1 MLCLPDAL
9 QLQELFLEV
18 PGLATLDLSDWAVFG
33 ELRQLELRGCNLHEL
48 ALPQGGELR
57 RITLRAMQLP
67 KLYFWLKA
75 AESVDVQVPNIS
87 HLHIGGCTGLSS
99 RCLSHLLAGCQR
111 LEQLQLSHCASVE
124 SLELSSTRLE
134 EPWANTGTIHTE
146 SDELKLRL
154 SRNHRLQTLRLRC
167 PSLACIALPLAPLAG
182 ANLRRLSLE
191 SARLTCLDLS
201 SLRWQE
207 LLELSLRLPHLSVL
221 HPPEAARP
229 LAGSSPDLACKPEPV
244 QILIFSKHLNKLD
257 LTGLRH
263 AKRIDLTLQSWRA
276 QVLWPRHARL
286 QAGSH
291 PAALRLWLPCCETP
305 LPPQGCGLLESAETV
320 DCSGCHVLKPEAL
333 KPEMFPNLTS
343 LDMTDCQEF
352 NNTALIDVAGAAKL
366 RRLRCPGLS
375 CVSQNGATNITVK
388 TIGGTPGYKCPV
400 YERTRRCTESSEVY
414 SFGMVMLEVM
424 TGLDPSA
431 TDPAAPRGIVFPLA
445 KTVAP
450 NTPGALQRLRRSADT
465 TASWPR
471 DLFEELTPWVD
482 VLCKEHARCRA
493 LVHIT
498 ADGTRE
504 TWSNTV
510 TLCCAYSILA
520 KGLSAQDAYQPF
532 AYLDLPAFVDC
543 RGEGANGIELQ
554 EEESDFRL
562 SVLDVLMGIQRARD
576 LGWLDYRSFP
586 VEVYTQMLRAEH
598 GDMSWILQGKAL
610 AMASPWAQPV
620 DTEGMPVCTPDVLVP
635 YFIDNK
641 IEVVIQCNHPQSE
654 EKGER
659 RELISYDPK
668 PFENAG
674 IKHVWL
680 PFEDGGCPS
689 TELIQQFL
697 QVVEPQSGAFVVH
710 CRSGLGRTATV
721 IGIYAM
727 RHLGFTARSFIGWSR
742 VVRPGT
748 VHGSQQQY
756 LVNLEPYVR
765 PGVERSLANL
775 NQVEQL
781 QMLPLRELSFW
792 ALDWGVNHALLANR
806 SRTELIEIILEARGN
821 VKAGPNLRPPDPAA
835 HRATDPAAHRNS
847 VTAGTPETIVPQQSQ
862 SASQKTSAEPIID
875 PLQEALQYLR
885 LLGSL
890 RDGFGADAIIQLVEQ
905 IRDSPSTRTVV
916 KAEEAESAAMNEVSA
931 AHAAALA
938 ETRRKEAE
946 LGEALQ
952 LARAARRECVQVKL
966 SIAMQQDALLQ
977 ASSDAVKESAVLADL
992 QRQLAEAAEVRRQ
1005 KLEAHRK
1012 EQAALQDAKDQ
1023 WKTLQIQ
1030 AETESVHSNVSSVG
1044 PMEAWQ
1050 NAKRSLDRLR
1060 MRLELALR
1068 SVCCPEEEKRPTFVE
1083 LVRQLKSTVE
1093 RFPPR
1098 SSSERVDMLQ
1108 AEASIKHSD
1117 GSGGSSPRH
1126 SPRPPQGHANIE
1138 ASAERQVAGQQ
1149 PCQPSS
1155 GFRQAL
1161 MADGANHICWIL
1173 LFASIEASLRAGMGK
1188 EFVAAAHA
1196 SKTAPCSYV
1205 ARSASAG
1212 GQPSPLPQWWKEMD
1226 RSSIAQSTFADLNAC
1241 QQLADYLLKKLE
1253 KDNPHVKLK
1262 CLKIIKHVCEQGKP
1276 EFKRA
1281 VQRKADVVKA
1291 CLQFRGTPDPLKGDA
1306 PNKAVREEADLAVKA
1321 VFSSNA
1327 SLNAYGFSTAQGK
1340 KMQGFGSEP
1349 SDDVSSRTGAGV

>member
-1 MLCLPDAL
+1 MYEPLNVGRDFGP
-9 QLQELFLEV
+9 
-18 PGLATLDLSDWAVFG
+18 LDL
-33 ELRQLELRGCNLHEL
+33 
-48 ALPQGGELR
+48 
-57 RITLRAMQLP
+57 
-67 KLYFWLKA
+67 
-75 AESVDVQVPNIS
+75 
-87 HLHIGGCTGLSS
+87 
-99 RCLSHLLAGCQR
+99 
-111 LEQLQLSHCASVE
+111 AS
-124 SLELSSTRLE
+124 
-134 EPWANTGTIHTE
+134 
-146 SDELKLRL
+146 
-154 SRNHRLQTLRLRC
+154 
-167 PSLACIALPLAPLAG
+167 
-182 ANLRRLSLE
+182 
-191 SARLTCLDLS
+191 
-201 SLRWQE
+201 
-207 LLELSLRLPHLSVL
+207 
-221 HPPEAARP
+221 
-229 LAGSSPDLACKPEPV
+229 
-244 QILIFSKHLNKLD
+244 
-257 LTGLRH
+257 
-263 AKRIDLTLQSWRA
+263 
-276 QVLWPRHARL
+276 
-286 QAGSH
+286 
-291 PAALRLWLPCCETP
+291 
-305 LPPQGCGLLESAETV
+305 TV
-320 DCSGCHVLKPEAL
+320 IYC
-333 KPEMFPNLTS
+333 
-343 LDMTDCQEF
+343 
-352 NNTALIDVAGAAKL
+352 
-366 RRLRCPGLS
+366 R
-375 CVSQNGATNITVK
+375 
-388 TIGGTPGYKCPV
+388 
-400 YERTRRCTESSEVY
+400 
-414 SFGMVMLEVM
+414 
-424 TGLDPSA
+424 
-431 TDPAAPRGIVFPLA
+431 
-445 KTVAP
+445 
-450 NTPGALQRLRRSADT
+450 
-465 TASWPR
+465 
-471 DLFEELTPWVD
+471 WVD

-792 ALDWGVNHALLANR
+792 ALDLGVNHALLANR

-875 PLQEALQYLR
+875 PWQEALQYLR

-1060 MRLELALR
+1060 MRLE
-1068 SVCCPEEEKRPTFVE
+1068 
-1083 LVRQLKSTVE
+1083 
-1093 RFPPR
+1093 
-1098 SSSERVDMLQ
+1098 
-1108 AEASIKHSD
+1108 
-1117 GSGGSSPRH
+1117 
-1126 SPRPPQGHANIE
+1126 
-1138 ASAERQVAGQQ
+1138 
-1149 PCQPSS
+1149 
-1155 GFRQAL
+1155 
-1161 MADGANHICWIL
+1161 
-1173 LFASIEASLRAGMGK
+1173 
-1188 EFVAAAHA
+1188 
-1196 SKTAPCSYV
+1196 
-1205 ARSASAG
+1205 
-1212 GQPSPLPQWWKEMD
+1212 
-1226 RSSIAQSTFADLNAC
+1226 QS
-1241 QQLADYLLKKLE
+1241 
-1253 KDNPHVKLK
+1253 
-1262 CLKIIKHVCEQGKP
+1262 
-1276 EFKRA
+1276 
-1281 VQRKADVVKA
+1281 
-1291 CLQFRGTPDPLKGDA
+1291 
-1306 PNKAVREEADLAVKA
+1306 
-1321 VFSSNA
+1321 
-1327 SLNAYGFSTAQGK
+1327 
-1340 KMQGFGSEP
+1340 
-1349 SDDVSSRTGAGV
+1349 